1 MALCLQPGRC
11 MSALGV
17 HRIIER
23 QSAVAGDRVAIEC
36 NDASVTYRE
45 LNQRANAVARD
56 LISRG
61 LRRGAHA
68 VVRMERSP
76 ELAVALLAIL
86 KAGAAYTWVDAAR
99 PDGRWPYG
107 MSLLENGVARPILV
121 DTSLLMAAS
130 RPAPNLPIITRAEDT
145 ACVLPE
151 ADGRAAVL
159 VPHATIA
166 RLHGQPASEPA
177 LERAAWSG
185 DATALDLWLPLMA
198 GAIVSVDAAPAHVA
212 AA

>member
-1 MALCLQPGRC
+1 MALCLQPSGG

-23 QSAVAGDRVAIEC
+23 QSALAGDRVAIEC
-36 NDASVTYRE
+36 DYASVTYRE
-45 LNQRANAVARD
+45 LNQRANVLARD

-76 ELAVALLAIL
+76 ELAVALLAVL
-86 KAGAAYTWVDAAR
+86 KAGAAYTWVDAAK

-107 MSLLENGVARPILV
+107 ISLVDSGVASPILI
-121 DTSLLMAAS
+121 DTRLLTAAS

-145 ACVLPE
+145 ACVLP
-151 ADGRAAVL
+151 ASDGRGAVL

-166 RLHGQPASEPA
+166 LMHGHPASEPA

-185 DATALDLWLPLMA
+185 DATAIDLWLPLMA
-198 GAIVSVDAAPAHVA
+198 GAIVSVDAEPAYVA

>member
-1 MALCLQPGRC
+1 

-36 NDASVTYRE
+36 DDASVTYRQ
-45 LNQRANAVARD
+45 LNQRANAVARE
-56 LISRG
+56 LISLG

-68 VVRMERSP
+68 VVHMERSP

-107 MSLLENGVARPILV
+107 VSLLNNGLAKPIVV
-121 DTSLLMAAS
+121 DTSLLMS
-130 RPAPNLPIITRAEDT
+130 GTRTAPNLPIITRAEDT

-151 ADGRAAVL
+151 MDGRAAVL
-159 VPHATIA
+159 VQHATIA
-166 RLHGQPASEPA
+166 MLQGHPTSARS
-177 LERAAWSG
+177 AWSG
-185 DATALDLWLPLMA
+185 DATAVDLWLPLMA

>member
-23 QSAVAGDRVAIEC
+23 QSAVAGDRIAIAC
-36 NDASVTYRE
+36 DDALVTYRE

-68 VVRMERSP
+68 IVRMGRSP
-76 ELAVALLAIL
+76 ELAIALLAIL
-86 KAGAAYTWVDAAR
+86 KAGAAYTWVDGAR
-99 PDGRWPYG
+99 SDSRWLYG
-107 MSLLENGVARPILV
+107 ISLPGDGVAKPILF
-121 DTSLLMAAS
+121 DLNLLTAS
-130 RPAPNLPIITRAEDT
+130 SRMAPNLPIVTRAEDT
-145 ACVLPE
+145 ACVLPGR
-151 ADGRAAVL
+151 DGRPAVL

-166 RLHGQPASEPA
+166 LLHGQPTLGRS
-177 LERAAWSG
+177 AWSG

-198 GAIVSVDAAPAHVA
+198 GAAVSIDSAPAHVA

>member
-1 MALCLQPGRC
+1 MQPGRS
-11 MSALGV
+11 MSAQGV

-23 QSAVAGDRVAIEC
+23 QSARAGDRVALAC
-36 NDASVTYRE
+36 DDASVTYRE

-68 VVRMERSP
+68 VVRMERNP
-76 ELAVALLAIL
+76 ERAVALLAIL

-99 PDGRWPYG
+99 PDGRWPHG
-107 MSLLENGVARPILV
+107 ISLLDNGVARPILL
-121 DTSLLMAAS
+121 DTSLLMAES
-130 RPAPNLPIITRAEDT
+130 RPSPNLPIVTRAEDT

-166 RLHGQPASEPA
+166 LLLGHHAP
-177 LERAAWSG
+177 ERSAWSG

-198 GAIVSVDAAPAHVA
+198 GASVSVDAAPAQVA

>member
-1 MALCLQPGRC
+1 

-23 QSAVAGDRVAIEC
+23 QSAVAGDRVAIAC
-36 NDASVTYRE
+36 DDASVTYRE

-61 LRRGAHA
+61 LRRGARA
-68 VVRMERSP
+68 VVRMERGSD
-76 ELAVALLAIL
+76 LAVALLAIL
-86 KAGAAYTWVDAAR
+86 KAGAAYTWIDAAR
-99 PDGRWPYG
+99 HDGRWPYG
-107 MSLLENGVARPILV
+107 ISLLDNGVARPILL

-130 RPAPNLPIITRAEDT
+130 RPAPNLPIVTRAEDT
-145 ACVLPE
+145 ACVLPQ

-166 RLHGQPASEPA
+166 LLHGHPTP
-177 LERAAWSG
+177 ERSAWSG

-198 GAIVSVDAAPAHVA
+198 GASVSVDAAPAHVA

>member
-1 MALCLQPGRC
+1 

-23 QSAVAGDRVAIEC
+23 QSAIAGDRVAIEC
-36 NDASVTYRE
+36 DDASVTYRQ
-45 LNQRANAVARD
+45 LNQRANAVARE

-68 VVRMERSP
+68 VVHMERSP

-99 PDGRWPYG
+99 PDGQWPYG
-107 MSLLENGVARPILV
+107 ISLLNNGLAKPIVV
-121 DTSLLMAAS
+121 DASLLMAGT
-130 RPAPNLPIITRAEDT
+130 RTAPNLPIITRAEDT
-145 ACVLPE
+145 ACVLPQ

-159 VPHATIA
+159 VAHATIA
-166 RLHGQPASEPA
+166 LLHGHPTSEPA
-177 LERAAWSG
+177 LKRAAWSG

>member
-1 MALCLQPGRC
+1 

-23 QSAVAGDRVAIEC
+23 QSASAGDRVAITC
-36 NDASVTYRE
+36 DDASVTYRE
-45 LNQRANAVARD
+45 LNQRANGVARE
-56 LISRG
+56 LIARG

-76 ELAVALLAIL
+76 ELAIALLAIL

-99 PDGRWPYG
+99 RGSQGFYG
-107 MSLLENGVARPILV
+107 ISLLDNGVPRPILL
-121 DTSLLMAAS
+121 DMSLLMAAS
-130 RPAPNLPIITRAEDT
+130 RMAPNLPIVTRAEDT

-166 RLHGQPASEPA
+166 LLHGHPAPA
-177 LERAAWSG
+177 RSVWAG
-185 DATALDLWLPLMA
+185 DATALDLWRPLMA
-198 GAIVSVDAAPAHVA
+198 GAIVSVDAAPAQFA